1 MAFTFDVT
9 TSRGQMRLLV
19 PDSNPTT
26 YVFEDAEIDAF
37 LTLESGSVRRAAAMA
52 LETLASNEA
61 LVLKVIRILELST
74 DGAKTADALLKRAA
88 LLRSQADEVDA
99 AEGALFDWAE
109 MTLDDFSARERRTN
123 QWLRGV

>member
-1 MAFTFDVT
+1 MPFTFDVT
-9 TSRGQMRLLV
+9 TSRGQVRLLV

-52 LETLASNEA
+52 LETLASNET
-61 LVLKVIRILELST
+61 LVLKVIRLLELST
-74 DGAKTADALLKRAA
+74 DGAKTADSLLKRAA

-99 AEGALFDWAE
+99 ADGALFDWAE
-109 MTLDDFSARERRTN
+109 MTLDDFSARERRVN

>member
-1 MAFTFDVT
+1 MAFTFDVAS
-9 TSRGQMRLLV
+9 SRGQVRLLV
-19 PDSNPTT
+19 PDSSPTT

-88 LLRSQADEVDA
+88 LLRSQADEVEA
-99 AEGALFDWAE
+99 ADGALFDWAE

-123 QWLRGV
+123 QYLRGL

>member
-1 MAFTFDVT
+1 MAFTFDVA
-9 TSRGQMRLLV
+9 TSRGQVRLLV
-19 PDSNPTT
+19 PDSSPTT
-26 YVFEDAEIDAF
+26 YVFDDAEIDAF
-37 LTLESGSVRRAAAMA
+37 LTLESSSVRRAAAMA

-99 AEGALFDWAE
+99 ADGALFDWSE
-109 MTLDDFSARERRTN
+109 MTLDDFSARERRGN